1 MRITSFV
8 SPTTLL
14 VGLIL
19 STGGVAKSAPCTN
32 LLPES
37 ASAGGAKRPIVADDL
52 LRLRDIGPKHP
63 SARDPI
69 LSLSPDGTRVAF
81 QLRRA
86 DPETDAYCL
95 GMVVMPLTP
104 GGKPTVVDIGGD
116 YIRVR
121 QEIGTLTNGPSG
133 YTEIITP
140 KWSPDGK
147 VIAFKRSDNS
157 TVQAWIAVAD
167 GGGSRSVSHLPF
179 DVEDIAWTPDGL
191 SLILT
196 GRPGLEDAKRAIQVE
211 GENGYLFDDRFVP
224 FDSNAPWRR
233 NNIPRQAYVVNVAT
247 GEARLASGTEVV
259 DSLATQPTAAPATA
273 LNSVSGPSGK
283 VAWTELSDPNNVA
296 SPERLGVSGPN
307 GKIWTCAAKVCA
319 GARAIWWRDEETLVF
334 QKLEGWARSETG
346 LYEWTIR
353 SGKVRQILKTQDLIA
368 GCQIGNGVLVCAH
381 EAKVQPR
388 DIVQIDLPS
397 GRLETLFDP
406 NPDYKAIA
414 FGPVKRLQ
422 YVNSFGVEGFADL
435 VLPSNRKPGEKVP
448 LVVVQYLN
456 RGFLRGGIN
465 DEAPIL
471 LFAAND
477 MAVLSFEDYQSPGS
491 IKGGSSW
498 DAITAY
504 DRIDWRGHRS
514 TQELLELAIKQSVA
528 TGAIDEKRLG
538 ITGISAGSNNTRWA
552 LLNSDLFSAA
562 VIGSCCEDMTS
573 IFTVYGEQGG
583 NEMRRYGYPGLTADG
598 KAFWA
603 PFSMRLNASRM
614 KTPLLMEL
622 ADHEYLASLESYFS
636 LKEQTAPVE
645 MYVFPDEFHEKWHP
659 IHRRALYARNIDW
672 LKFWLLSQ
680 EDDNPAKQEQYK
692 RWRSLRANLP
702 GSGAPKGD

>member
-1 MRITSFV
+1 MRITSFA
-8 SPTTLL
+8 SPIALL
-14 VGLIL
+14 VGLSL
-19 STGGVAKSAPCTN
+19 GTAGVANSAPCTS
-32 LLPES
+32 LLPAPS
-37 ASAGGAKRPIVADDL
+37 LAGDAKRAIVADDL

-63 SARDPI
+63 SASDPI

-86 DPETDAYCL
+86 DPEMDAYCL

-104 GGKPTVVDIGGD
+104 GGRPTIVDTGGD

-147 VIAFKRSDNS
+147 VIAFKRSDNGS
-157 TVQAWIAVAD
+157 IQAWIAAAD
-167 GGGSRSVSHLPF
+167 GSGSRAVSHLPF
-179 DVEDIAWTPDGL
+179 DVEDLSWTPDGL
-191 SLILT
+191 GLIVK
-196 GRPGLEDAKRAIQVE
+196 GRPGLDDAKRAIQRE

-224 FDSNAPWRR
+224 FDSNVPWRR
-233 NNIPRQAYVVNVAT
+233 NNVPRQAYFINVET
-247 GEARLASGTEVV
+247 GEARLATDMEVAK
-259 DSLATQPTAAPATA
+259 SLSVRSTATPERA
-273 LNSVSGPSGK
+273 LNSVSGPSGQ
-283 VAWTELSDPNNVA
+283 VAWTEMSDPKNVA
-296 SPERLGVSGPN
+296 SPERLGVSGPH
-307 GKIWTCAAKVCA
+307 GKVWTCAAEVCA
-319 GARAIWWRDEETLVF
+319 GARAVWWRDEETVVF

-346 LYEWTIR
+346 LYEWSIR
-353 SGKVRQILKTQDLIA
+353 SGKVRQILKTEDLLA
-368 GCQIGNGVLVCAH
+368 GCQIATGVLVCAH

-388 DIVQIDLPS
+388 DIVRIDLTS
-397 GRLETLFDP
+397 RRLETLFDP
-406 NPDYKAIA
+406 NPEYKAIA

-422 YVNSFGVEGFADL
+422 YVNSFGVQGFTDL
-435 VLPSNRKPGEKVP
+435 VLPANRKPGDKVP

-465 DEAPIL
+465 DEVPIL
-471 LFAAND
+471 LFAANG

-491 IKGGSSW
+491 IKGGPSW

-504 DRIDWRGHRS
+504 DRIHWRGHRS

-538 ITGISAGSNNTRWA
+538 ITGISAGSNTTRWA

-598 KAFWA
+598 RAFWA
-603 PFSMRLNASRM
+603 PFSMRLNAGRM

-636 LKEQTAPVE
+636 LKEQAAPVE

-659 IHRRALYARNIDW
+659 IHRRALYARNLDW
-672 LKFWLLSQ
+672 FTFWLLGQ
-680 EDDNPAKQEQYK
+680 EDTNPAKQEQYK

-702 GSGAPKGD
+702 GSDASRGN